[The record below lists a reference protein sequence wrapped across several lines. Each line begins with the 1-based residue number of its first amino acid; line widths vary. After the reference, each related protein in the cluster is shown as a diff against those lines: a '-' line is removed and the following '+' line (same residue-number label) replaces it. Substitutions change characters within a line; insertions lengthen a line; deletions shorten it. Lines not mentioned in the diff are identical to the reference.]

1 LNENLKIP
9 YGRVVTMVKHLT
21 KDIDKKIRVEIFEK
35 PMCQN
40 LKIPI

>member
-1 LNENLKIP
+1 LNDNLKIP

-21 KDIDKKIRVEIFEK
+21 KDIDKNVEIFEK
-35 PMCQN
+35 PMCQT